1 MRTLAVLLALAFA
14 TPAFADDGTG
24 TYDVTYADAGST
36 CTANPVTLTKGKLT
50 IAVKKGA
57 LGVSFDPAF
66 QLVGTPTKDGTI
78 NAKTAKLIGTSM
90 GGLSARYSVVGHAQ
104 NGTLQLALTAQYIRQ
119 DTNKPFCAQTWNVT
133 GAKK

>member
-1 MRTLAVLLALAFA
+1 MRTLAILAVLGLS
-14 TPAFADDGTG
+14 TPALADDGTG

-36 CTANPVTLTKGKLT
+36 CSANPVTMTKGKLT

-57 LGVSFDPAF
+57 LNVSFDPMFA
-66 QLVGTPTKDGTI
+66 LVGKPAKDGAI
-78 NAKTAKLIGTSM
+78 DAKTTKLIGTSV
-90 GGLSARYSVVGHAQ
+90 GGLSARYAIVGRAQ
-104 NGTLQLALTAQYIRQ
+104 GGALQLALTATYIRQ

>member
-1 MRTLAVLLALAFA
+1 MRLSALVLLALA

-36 CTANPVTLTKGKLT
+36 CSANPVTLSKGKLT

-57 LGVSFDPAF
+57 LDVSFDPMF

-78 NAKTAKLIGTSM
+78 NAKTTKLIGTSV
-90 GGLSARYSVVGHAQ
+90 GGLSARYSIVGHVTA
-104 NGTLQLALTAQYIRQ
+104 GSVQLALTATYIRQ
-119 DTNKPFCAQTWNVT
+119 DTNKPYCAQTWNVT
-133 GAKK
+133 NAKK